1 VQSVY
6 RVGTIDETTAC
17 FVTTRNHTEE
27 GTRYSIFSSKFI
39 TIMARFYAWVPTHK
53 RFPAS

>member
-1 VQSVY
+1 MQSVY